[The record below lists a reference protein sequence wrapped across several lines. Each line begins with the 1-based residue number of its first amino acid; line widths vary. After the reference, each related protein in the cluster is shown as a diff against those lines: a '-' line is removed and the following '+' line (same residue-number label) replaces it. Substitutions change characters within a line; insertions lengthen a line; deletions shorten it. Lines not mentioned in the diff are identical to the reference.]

1 MGLIRKQAG
10 VDLET
15 RVQTWVDQLY
25 DDMRIN
31 PQLRGMFEVS
41 EDKVV
46 KIKTLHR
53 SVLHK
58 LINRG
63 EDLPD
68 YILIE
73 FDRLSQLIDLYF
85 ENLEC
90 DTIRTRLYK
99 IGPHLKN
106 LEKIKVSV
114 NHHQEEYLFER
125 FGNNKWTFGRLHGT
139 NK

>member
-1 MGLIRKQAG
+1 MGLIKKQAG
-10 VDLET
+10 VDLGT
-15 RVQTWVDQLY
+15 RVQTWVNQLY
-25 DDMRIN
+25 DDMRID
-31 PQLRGMFEVS
+31 PQLRGGMFVVD

-46 KIKTLHR
+46 KIKALHR

-85 ENLEC
+85 EGSEC
-90 DTIRTRLYK
+90 DITQIRTGLYK

-106 LEKIKVSV
+106 LEKIKVSI
-114 NHHQEEYLFER
+114 NQHQEEYLFQR
-125 FGNNKWTFGRLHGT
+125 FGNNEWTFGRLRM
-139 NK
+139 